1 MVVVNAVD
9 RRKSTTDARTTR
21 DAEGSSG
28 IPCRLHR
35 RSALRRVHTLA
46 GEPSSPRTGR
56 NNRQRSPSTP
66 NAPDPKML
74 QRGLDPGG
82 RDTTKF
88 SLIIELDGN
97 KETIRLPARK
107 DHDLKEVLEETLGK
121 KGLTLDDI
129 EIYIQ
134 NTKTNPLPKNDKGL
148 RVPTEPLGGL
158 EVFILPALE
167 KTPESEN
174 RTVTATKRKK
184 DLSAFLGVKDDV
196 NPKVGTGRDRR
207 MSVPAIVSAQMD
219 PKLIKLQNELD
230 HYLVQGLPGFPPLL
244 SLQYQRNENEDP
256 QILFMESSW
265 KDLIDIDIR
274 NTMSKRAKELQE
286 GIWELLAT
294 EAKYIKQIRVIIDL
308 YMCCL
313 LNLQTAAILNE
324 IETEK
329 IFSNITVLE
338 LAHTKF
344 WKENLLKIVEK
355 ARDSGKPMDPHDIAT
370 AFEDF
375 SDQFSAY
382 FKFCAE
388 EDSCIHYVREK
399 RQENNIL
406 RAFFEWCEGHNITR
420 QMRLRGLGDLLIYPM
435 QRVTK
440 YHLMVDR
447 VQKNCEDE
455 VPKAAL
461 KKTFEHIVEFVTH
474 INHEIKKEQERKKME
489 KVAGILEGYEVPNA
503 PTGCDELSRLMEAHS
518 VFDVSSPMPYASQIH
533 PRWLLLEG
541 ALKLQEKT
549 GRSTLYA
556 FLFTDAL
563 VLAKQ
568 NRTGE
573 KYRVVRSPMRVDQL
587 EVIELKDG
595 TGFAVLC
602 VDDYDCAMTGFVAWP
617 EKEKM
622 VAVWMEK
629 ISQAK
634 DLYNKCCSIDD
645 DVEYFDEMQP
655 DDPQTPIAA
664 LMEDHHLHPQQG
676 FSYGSSPTAS
686 PHQSPQMERSNR
698 WSSNSP
704 SSHGSSSSLQRMT
717 EEEEYAVQNG
727 DKKLVMNGTGVQENN
742 SNNQSTGE
750 PNSGPPKT
758 MPKPYPKLNLRA
770 PLTKNTSYQ
779 ETDFPS
785 DSSLLGSIL
794 PEIATEENKSGL
806 KAAMRRLST
815 GSPPEEVVPKSPMMS
830 PTRETQQRIMS
841 FESDDDDDEGEIP
854 SVTTDIY
861 YQPPKNKKEKSP
873 QRQKGT
879 VLSATPAKSKHHRP
893 SMPNIHVLEK
903 KEHSKTNGEGTLK
916 KKKIWEKMQS
926 KIK

>member
-1 MVVVNAVD
+1 MVQVNF
-9 RRKSTTDARTTR
+9 
-21 DAEGSSG
+21 
-28 IPCRLHR
+28 CLF
-35 RSALRRVHTLA
+35 LF
-46 GEPSSPRTGR
+46 
-56 NNRQRSPSTP
+56 Q
-66 NAPDPKML
+66 
-74 QRGLDPGG
+74 DPGG
-82 RDTTKF
+82 GSKDKF
-88 SLIIELDGN
+88 SLTIELEGS
-97 KETIRLPARK
+97 KETLRLPARK
-107 DHDLKEVLEETLGK
+107 DHDLKEVLEETLSK

-129 EIYIQ
+129 EIYIN
-134 NTKTNPLPKNDKGL
+134 NTSSNPLPKTDKGL

-158 EVFILPALE
+158 EVFIKPAKE
-167 KTPESEN
+167 KTGLETCPVPS
-174 RTVTATKRKK
+174 TKKKK
-184 DLSAFLGVKDDV
+184 DLSAFLGVKDEV
-196 NPKVGTGRDRR
+196 STKVGTRDRR

-256 QILFMESSW
+256 QILYMESSW

-274 NTMSKRAKELQE
+274 NSMSKKAKELQE

-313 LNLQTAAILNE
+313 LNLQTEAILNE

-355 ARDSGKPMDPHDIAT
+355 ARNSGKPMDPLDIAT

-375 SDQFSAY
+375 TDQFTAY

-388 EDSCIHYVREK
+388 EDSCVHYVREK

-440 YHLMVDR
+440 YHLMIDR

-455 VPKAAL
+455 VAKAAL
-461 KKTFEHIVEFVTH
+461 KKTFDNIVDFVTH

-489 KVAGILEGYEVPNA
+489 KVAGILDGYEVSNA
-503 PTGCDELSRLMEAHS
+503 PTGCDELSRLVEAHS
-518 VFDVSSPMPYASQIH
+518 MFDVRKPMPYASQIH
-533 PRWLLLEG
+533 PRWLLLQG
-541 ALKLQEKT
+541 SLKLQEKS

-568 NRTGE
+568 SGKTGE

-602 VDDYDCAMTGFVAWP
+602 VDDYNCAMTGFVAWP
-617 EKEKM
+617 EKEKT
-622 VAVWMEK
+622 VAIWMEK

-645 DVEYFDEMQP
+645 DVEYFDEIQT
-655 DDPQTPIAA
+655 DDPQTPIVA
-664 LMEDHHLHPQQG
+664 LMEDHHLHPQSG
-676 FSYGSSPTAS
+676 FSYSSSPMTS

-704 SSHGSSSSLQRMT
+704 SSHGSSSSLQRMA
-717 EEEEYAVQNG
+717 EEEEFAVHNG
-727 DKKLVMNGTGVQENN
+727 DKKPIMNGTGVQENN
-742 SNNQSTGE
+742 SNNQSIGQ
-750 PNSGPPKT
+750 PDAVPPKVA
-758 MPKPYPKLNLRA
+758 PKTLPRPNLKP
-770 PLTKNTSYQ
+770 PLTKHTAYR

-785 DSSLLGSIL
+785 DSSLLSSIV
-794 PEIATEENKSGL
+794 PEIHSEENKSGL
-806 KAAMRRLST
+806 ITVMRRLST
-815 GSPPEEVVPKSPMMS
+815 GSPPEELPPKSPMMS
-830 PTRETQQRIMS
+830 PKGRIIS
-841 FESDDDDDEGEIP
+841 FESSDEDDEGERP
-854 SVTTDIY
+854 GQTTDIY
-861 YQPPKNKKEKSP
+861 FQPPKSKKDASP
-873 QRQKGT
+873 KRQKGT
-879 VLSATPAKSKHHRP
+879 VISATPAVNKHHRP

-903 KEHSKTNGEGTLK
+903 KENKSNGEGTLK
-916 KKKIWEKMQS
+916 KKKPWGKLQSS
-926 KIK
+926 KIKL